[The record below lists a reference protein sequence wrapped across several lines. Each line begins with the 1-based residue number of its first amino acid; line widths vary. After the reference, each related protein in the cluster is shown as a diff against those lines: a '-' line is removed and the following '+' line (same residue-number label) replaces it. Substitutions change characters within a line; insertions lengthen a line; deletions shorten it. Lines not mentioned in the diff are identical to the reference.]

1 MIKHFPDY
9 PTALD
14 FLYQQLPMYQKI
26 GGKALKPGLDN
37 IRRFL
42 AALDNPQD
50 QFRSVHLAGTNGKG
64 STSHMIAAILQASGL
79 KTGLYTSPHYKD
91 FRERVKIDGHLVP
104 ESYVLD
110 FVNRHYAVIQEIQPS
125 YFELTVALAFAY
137 FADQAVDIAVIETGL
152 GGRLDSTNVIK
163 PLLSVITNIG
173 YDHQDVLGD
182 TLPEIA
188 GEKAGIIK
196 PGTPVVIG
204 HTHAE
209 TQPVFEAFAQK
220 MQAAPLVYAD
230 QLYEVRIRHIENHQS
245 ILKITRAGEP
255 YAEHFVLDALGTYQQ
270 QNLQTALAS
279 AELLKELLP
288 ITNQSITEGLAN
300 MRSLTYFIGRWQ
312 ILGKQPLVIAD
323 SGHNQ
328 EGFAEAMQYLR
339 QQSCDRLHLIL
350 GFAQGKDHSALLDLL
365 PRQAQFYWTK
375 PNVPRALPLSNLQL
389 LVDRAGLGGY
399 FYPSVAAAVQKA
411 QQEARVD
418 DLIFIGG
425 SSFMVADALHLTY

>member
-1 MIKHFPDY
+1 MTKHFPDY
-9 PTALD
+9 PAALD
-14 FLYQQLPMYQKI
+14 FLYRQLPMYQKI

-50 QFRSVHLAGTNGKG
+50 QFRSIHIAGTNGKG

-110 FVNRHYAVIQEIQPS
+110 FVNRNYTTIQEIQPS

-137 FADQAVDIAVIETGL
+137 FADQAVDVAVIETGL
-152 GGRLDSTNVIK
+152 GGRLDSTNVIR

-182 TLPEIA
+182 TLAQIA

-196 PGTPVVIG
+196 PDTPLVVG
-204 HTHAE
+204 HTHPE
-209 TQPVFEAFAQK
+209 TQPVFEAYAK
-220 MQAAPLVYAD
+220 RVQAGPLFYAD
-230 QLYEVRIRHIENHQS
+230 QEFEARMLGIKAYKS
-245 ILKITRAGEP
+245 ILEITRNGRS
-255 YAEHFVLDALGTYQQ
+255 YAPSLTLDALGTYQL
-270 QNLQTALAS
+270 QNLKTALAS
-279 AELLKELLP
+279 AEVLKEKFP
-288 ITNQSITEGLAN
+288 ITDASIAAGLSN
-300 MRSLTYFIGRWQ
+300 MKQLTYFIGRWQ
-312 ILGKQPLVIAD
+312 ILQEQPLIIAD
-323 SGHNQ
+323 SGHNK
-328 EGFAEAMQYLR
+328 EGFAEALAYLK
-339 QQSCDRLHLIL
+339 QQAYEQLHFVL
-350 GFAQGKDHSALLDLL
+350 GFAQGKDHSALLQLL
-365 PRQAQFYWTK
+365 PKAGHYYWSR
-375 PNVPRALPLSNLQL
+375 PDVPRALPLNELQS
-389 LVDRAGLGGY
+389 LVEKARLPGA
-399 FYPSVAAAVQKA
+399 FFPSVAAAVQAAKTKA
-411 QQEARVD
+411 KAA